1 MDEKAKFRESRYM
14 GKNFVHLH
22 VHSEYSLLDGACRMD
37 RLIQRASELQMPALA
52 LTDHGNLFGIPQ
64 FYKAA
69 KKAGIKPLLGCEI
82 YLMYEGSRLEKRRD
96 QGTEGLKLG
105 HSCLIAQNWQGFKNL
120 TQLVSDAHVNGFYY
134 KPRTDLEQLR
144 KYSEGLMATSG
155 CLAGIIPQFLLRGD
169 YDKAKQALERFLD
182 IFGPENY
189 YIEIQNQGLQEQT
202 EINPLLHQLA
212 QEFGVKCIATND
224 VHYVYQK
231 DWEAQDAL
239 LCIQT
244 GNKVSEE
251 ERMRMPNHQFYLKSH
266 EEMAL
271 AFQDH
276 PEYLENTMD
285 FVERCDV
292 ELPFGENHYP
302 VFSLKHLPESYQKQ
316 YATNKDLFYA
326 LCIQGLK
333 KRYDI
338 DFETETGPE
347 AFGLSPHEV
356 VERLKYEWKIIEQ
369 AGFTDYFLIVWDFIH
384 WAKTQGIPVGPGRG
398 SAAGSLVAY
407 LMTITDTDPLR
418 FNLLFERF
426 LNPERVSPPDIDID
440 FCMRRREEVIQ
451 YVRQTYGASNVG
463 NIITFGT
470 LGAKMVV
477 RDLARVYDI
486 PYSEADRWS
495 KMIPDDLKITLSGAL
510 EKSYELKQEV
520 ETNPSAEKV
529 FEEGQVLE
537 GIARNSGTHACGI
550 IIWDKPLT
558 EIIPTTLQD
567 EVLTTQYSKE
577 YVEELGL
584 LKMDFLGLKTLTI
597 ISDAQDLIRKQV
609 DKDFDIHNI
618 SFEDPKTFAMLN
630 KGETIGVFQF
640 EGAFVQKIC
649 QQFELNSIDE
659 ISALSALNR
668 PGPMEWIPDYIEGKK
683 HPEKIKYIHPLL
695 ENVCRKT
702 YGILVF
708 QEQVMQA
715 AQIIAG
721 YSLGGADILRR
732 AMGKKKVDVMNAQRE
747 IFVKGAWEQHS
758 IPDGRANEIFDV
770 LAKFAGYGFN
780 KSHSDAYAIIIYQT
794 AYLKANYP
802 TQFMAA
808 ILSSELGNADKLS
821 FYIENC
827 RSSLGIEILGPDIN
841 ESLDVFTPVAFDQK
855 KQIRFGLAAIK
866 GVGDIAASKILEE
879 RNRNG
884 KFTSFTDFAKRVDP
898 KASNRRVVE
907 NLIKAGA
914 FDAFGEDRRYLL
926 ENMDS
931 LLKSASIAQQDLQ
944 KGQASLFD
952 LDELLSV
959 PEPVVEAKQTRTM
972 PFFEKLNYEK
982 ELLGFYLSGHP
993 LDSLMGLEKVFQTF
1007 EPEELPLVPGGE
1019 TFRICGVVEDVTK
1032 RISKKT
1038 NRPWLAFVLSTKE
1051 TRYELQLFSE
1061 SFEKFGHL
1069 VQEGALLIIEGAIR
1083 KTKEGY
1089 QLNTQRVIDFQ
1100 KHFPNLIKRLHW
1112 ILKPI
1117 TEAKNFFEELATI
1130 IKNKDGSMEMKVSF
1144 AIDETYALEGTL
1156 PLGSKTSLTLEEI
1169 AQLKKHPAVFA
1180 LEVTPCETT
1189 PFPKKDFKTT
1199 SRRWI
1204 D

>member
-1 MDEKAKFRESRYM
+1 M
-14 GKNFVHLH
+14 HLH
-22 VHSEYSLLDGACRMD
+22 VHSEYSLLDGACRVD
-37 RLIQRASELQMPALA
+37 RLIERAKELQMPALA

-69 KKAGIKPLLGCEI
+69 KKEGIKPLLGCEI
-82 YLMYEGSRLEKRRD
+82 YLLYEGSRLEKRKN

-105 HSCLIAQNWQGFKNL
+105 HNCLIAKNWQGFKNL

-134 KPRTDLEQLR
+134 KPRTDLEQLK
-144 KYSEGLMATSG
+144 KYHEGLMITSG
-155 CLAGIIPQFLLRGD
+155 CLSGIIPQFLLRGD
-169 YDKAKQALERFLD
+169 YEKAKQALEQFLE
-182 IFGPENY
+182 IFGIENY
-189 YIEIQNQGLQEQT
+189 YIEIQNQGLQEQV
-202 EINPLLHQLA
+202 EINPLLHKLA
-212 QEFGVKCIATND
+212 QEYGVKCIATND
-224 VHYVYQK
+224 VHYVYK
-231 DWEAQDAL
+231 NDWEAQDAL

-244 GNKVSEE
+244 GNKVNEE
-251 ERMRMPNHQFYLKSH
+251 ERMRMPNHQFYLKSY

-271 AFQDH
+271 AFEEH
-276 PEYLENTMD
+276 PEYLENTID
-285 FVERCDV
+285 FLEQCDV
-292 ELPFGENHYP
+292 ELPFGKNHYP
-302 VFSLKHLPESYQKQ
+302 VFSLKHLPESYQQK
-316 YATNKDLFYA
+316 YSTNEALFRM

-333 KRYDI
+333 KRYNI
-338 DFETETGPE
+338 DFEKETGPE
-347 AFGLSPHEV
+347 AFGRSPHEV
-356 VERLKYEWKIIEQ
+356 IERLKYEWGIIEQ
-369 AGFTDYFLIVWDFIH
+369 AGFIDYFLIVWDFIH

-398 SAAGSLVAY
+398 SVAGSLVAY

-451 YVRQTYGASNVG
+451 YVRQTYGAENVG

-470 LGAKMVV
+470 LGAKMVI

-495 KMIPDDLKITLSGAL
+495 KMIPDDLKITLSSAL
-510 EKSYELKQEV
+510 EKSYELKQEI
-520 ETNPSAEKV
+520 ETNPSAHKV
-529 FEEGQVLE
+529 FEEGKILE

-567 EVLTTQYSKE
+567 DVLTTQYSKE

-597 ISDAQDLIRKQV
+597 ISDAQELIRKQV
-609 DKDFDIHNI
+609 NKDFDIHAI
-618 SFEDPKTFAMLN
+618 SFEDSKTFSMLN

-640 EGAFVQKIC
+640 EAPFVQKIC

-695 ENVCRKT
+695 ENICQKT

-747 IFVKGAWEQHS
+747 IFVKGAWEHHS
-758 IPDGRANEIFDV
+758 IPDGKANEIFDI

-827 RSSLGIEILGPDIN
+827 RSSLDIKILGPDIN
-841 ESLDVFTPVAFDQK
+841 ESLDVFTPIATTSQ
-855 KQIRFGLAAIK
+855 KQIRFGLGAIK

-907 NLIKAGA
+907 NLIKSGA
-914 FDAFGEDRRYLL
+914 FDTFGEDRRYLL
-926 ENMDS
+926 DNMDT
-931 LLKSASIAQQDLQ
+931 LLKSASLAQQDLQ

-952 LDELLSV
+952 LDEILSV
-959 PEPVVEAKQTRTM
+959 SEPIFENKNKSIM
-972 PFFEKLNYEK
+972 PIFEKLNYER

-993 LDSLMGLEKVFQTF
+993 LDALIGIEKIFQTF
-1007 EPEELPLVPGGE
+1007 KAEELPIIPNGE
-1019 TFRICGVVEDVTK
+1019 AFRICGVVEDVNK

-1038 NRPWLAFVLSTKE
+1038 NRPWLAFTLSTRE

-1061 SFEKFGHL
+1061 NFEKFGHL
-1069 VQEGALLIIEGAIR
+1069 IQEGSILIVEGAIR
-1083 KTKEGY
+1083 KTKDAY
-1089 QLNTQRVIDFQ
+1089 QLNIQRVFDFQ

-1112 ILKPI
+1112 ILKPNKN
-1117 TEAKNFFEELATI
+1117 AKDFFQILANN
-1130 IKNKDGSMEMKVSF
+1130 IKNKEGPLEMKVSF
-1144 AIDETYALEGTL
+1144 EINELYALEGTL
-1156 PLGSKTSLTLEEI
+1156 PIGSKTSLNLEEI
-1169 AQLKKHPAVFA
+1169 AQLKKHPAVSA
-1180 LEVTPCETT
+1180 LELTPYDIA
-1189 PFPKKDFKTT
+1189 PFPKKDFKST
-1199 SRRWI
+1199 SHTWF
-1204 D
+1204 DS